1 MLKELDYETFVE
13 RCGAGASVPV
23 YREFLAD
30 METPVSVLNKFKDD
44 PEVFLLESVEGSER
58 WARYSFLGVNP
69 YAVLMEFPDRVVIDD
84 KENGVTDLPGA
95 DGLTELKKILGT
107 HKLSPSPEL
116 PPMVGGAI
124 GFIAYDAVRKFEPSV
139 NLEFEKG
146 TPLLCF
152 MLTDEMIIFDN
163 VKHTIIISV
172 CTRPCDFAS
181 KRDAY
186 DDAMKK
192 VEALHVRLNS
202 RPVSPAAPAG
212 EKKHGE
218 RKPFQPEMSCEE
230 FKESVEAAKRAI
242 RDGEC
247 IQIVMSQKFTTEA
260 PASPLQLYRAL
271 RLINPSPYTFFMRF
285 GERTLIGASPE
296 ELVKLTGRTGSVR
309 PIAGTRPRGKTEQD
323 DIRLGSDLLENE
335 KERAEHIMLVDL
347 GRNDIGRVAARGSVQ
362 VKEFM
367 TIERY
372 SHVMH
377 MVSHVE
383 AELDERYDCFDLL
396 RAAFPAGTLSGAP
409 KIRAMQLIADYEHSP
424 RGIYGGAAGYF
435 SYSGNMDFAIVIR
448 TMILEGN
455 TLTMRAGA
463 GIVADSVPE
472 EEYQE
477 TLNKSRAVFKAA
489 ELAAELN

>member
-69 YAVLMEFPDRVVIDD
+69 YAVLMEFPDRVVIDEKD
-84 KENGVTDLPGA
+84 KGVTELHGE
-95 DGLTELKKILGT
+95 DGLTELKRILGT

-124 GFIAYDAVRKFEPSV
+124 GYIAYDAVRKFEPSV
-139 NLEFEKG
+139 DLEFEKG

-152 MLTDEMIIFDN
+152 MLTDEMVIFDN

-172 CTRPCDFAS
+172 CTRPCEFAS
-181 KRDAY
+181 QRDAY
-186 DDAMKK
+186 DDAMRK
-192 VEALHVRLNS
+192 VEAIHARLNA
-202 RPVSPAAPAG
+202 VSLPPSA
-212 EKKHGE
+212 EKQEAKTM
-218 RKPFQPEMSCEE
+218 KPFQPEMTCEE

-247 IQIVMSQKFTTEA
+247 IQIVMSQKFTTEL

-309 PIAGTRPRGKTEQD
+309 PIAGTRPRGKTEQE
-323 DIRLGSDLLENE
+323 DIRLRSELLENE

-409 KIRAMQLIADYEHSP
+409 KIRAMQLIAEHEHSP

-448 TMILEGN
+448 TMILEGQ

-489 ELAAELN
+489 ELAAKLN

>member
-1 MLKELDYETFVE
+1 MLKELDFKTFSE
-13 RCGAGASVPV
+13 RCETGAVVPV
-23 YREFLAD
+23 YREYLAD
-30 METPVSVLNKFKDD
+30 METPVSVLDKFKTDE
-44 PEVFLLESVEGSER
+44 EVFLLESVEGSER
-58 WARYSFLGVNP
+58 WARYSFIGVNP
-69 YAVLMEFPDRVVIDD
+69 YAILMELPGKVVIDD
-84 KENGVTDLPGA
+84 KKKGRTELPGA
-95 DGLTELKKILGT
+95 DGLTELKKILNM
-107 HKLSPSPEL
+107 HKLVETPDL
-116 PPMVGGAI
+116 PPLTGGAI
-124 GFIAYDAVRKFEPSV
+124 GYVAYDAVRKFEPRV
-139 NLEFEKG
+139 NLEFEEG

-163 VKHTIIISV
+163 VRHTIILSV
-172 CTRPCDFAS
+172 CTKPCEYS
-181 KRDAY
+181 SPRDAY
-186 DDAMKK
+186 DSAIRRI
-192 VEALHVRLNS
+192 EALHVRLN
-202 RPVSPAAPAG
+202 APAVRHA
-212 EKKHGE
+212 ESAPE
-218 RKPFQPEMSCEE
+218 RVMKPFQPEMTCEE
-230 FKESVEAAKRAI
+230 FKEEVEAAKRAI

-260 PASPLQLYRAL
+260 PADALQLYRAL
-271 RLINPSPYTFFMRF
+271 RLINPSPYTFFTKF

-309 PIAGTRPRGKTEQD
+309 PIAGTRPRGKNEQQ
-323 DIRLGSDLLENE
+323 DIQLAADMVNSE
-335 KERAEHIMLVDL
+335 KEHAEHIMLVDL
-347 GRNDIGRVAARGSVQ
+347 GRNDIGRVAAKGAVQ

-367 TIERY
+367 TVERY

-383 AELDERYDCFDLL
+383 AEIDERYDCFDLF

-409 KIRAMQLIADYEHSP
+409 KIRAMQLIAEYEHSP

-448 TMILEGN
+448 TMILEGKQ
-455 TLTMRAGA
+455 LTMRAGA

-489 ELAAELN
+489 ELAAGLN